1 MYVIREKYVP
11 LSGER
16 VVFMNVK
23 DIKTIGMYG
32 AGTIGGGFAAYFA
45 LKGLNV
51 NVYVRSEA
59 SKERAIPHIQ
69 GPIDSYVKLGLLD
82 DGQKIWE
89 KIKITTDPAEAFTG
103 VYFVQEN
110 GAENLEQKHEM
121 VAVMEKYMPV
131 DGIIASSSSGTPVTQ
146 IASEAQHPERIIVG
160 HPFNPAYLLPLIEIC
175 GGEKTSK
182 EVIEQARE
190 FYKMYDK
197 APCVLNKEKNG
208 FIANRLMHA
217 LWREE
222 IALVSEGV
230 CTMGDADDAWTFGP
244 GIRLAAFGPG
254 MNYEL
259 GGGELGIKGCGI
271 KFGAMTNAMFA
282 TLSNMDKVP
291 DTWPDKSGDDIIV
304 EKENLPDFIGH
315 TNDKIATF
323 RDDLIVSV
331 LKMHRKM

>member
-1 MYVIREKYVP
+1 
-11 LSGER
+11 
-16 VVFMNVK
+16 MNVK
-23 DIKTIGMYG
+23 DIKTIAMYG

-59 SKERAIPHIQ
+59 SIERAKPKVQ
-69 GPIDSYVKLGLLD
+69 VAIDSYVKYGLCENGD
-82 DGQKIWE
+82 DLWAR
-89 KIKITTDPAEAFTG
+89 IKFTTDPAEAFTG

-110 GAENLEQKHEM
+110 GAENLEQKHQM
-121 VAVMEKYMPV
+121 VATMEQYLPE
-131 DGIIASSSSGTPVTQ
+131 DAIIASSSSGTPVTQ
-146 IASEAQHPERIIVG
+146 IASEAKHPERIIVA

-175 GGEKTSK
+175 GGEKTSP

-197 APCVLNKEKNG
+197 APCVLKKEKNG

-230 CTMGDADDAWTFGP
+230 CTMADADDAWTFGP
-244 GIRLAAFGPG
+244 GIRLAAFGPA

-259 GGGELGIKGCGI
+259 GGGDLGLKGCAI
-271 KFGAMTNAMFA
+271 KFGAMTNAVFA
-282 TLSNMDKVP
+282 DISDMKKVP
-291 DTWPDKSGDDIIV
+291 DTWADQSGEEIVPLMAGFPKVIGNEKSQ
-304 EKENLPDFIGH
+304 
-315 TNDKIATF
+315 IADF
-323 RDDLIVSV
+323 RDNLIINV
-331 LKMHRKM
+331 LKMHERM

>member
-1 MYVIREKYVP
+1 
-11 LSGER
+11 
-16 VVFMNVK
+16 MNVK

-89 KIKITTDPAEAFTG
+89 KIKITTDPAEAYTG

-315 TNDKIATF
+315 TNDKIAAF
-323 RDDLIVSV
+323 RDDLIVNV
-331 LKMHRKM
+331 LKMHHKM

>member
-1 MYVIREKYVP
+1 
-11 LSGER
+11 
-16 VVFMNVK
+16 MNVK
-23 DIKTIGMYG
+23 DIKTIAMYG

-59 SKERAIPHIQ
+59 SKERAIPKIQ
-69 GPIDSYVKLGLLD
+69 EPIDSYVKYGIID
-82 DGQKIWE
+82 DGAKIWE
-89 KIKITTDPAEAFTG
+89 KINITTDPAEAFTG

-121 VAVMEKYMPV
+121 VAVMEKYMPA
-131 DGIIASSSSGTPVTQ
+131 DGIIASSSSGTKVTD
-146 IASEAQHPERIIVG
+146 IAAKAEHPERIIVG

-175 GGEKTSK
+175 GGEKTSP

-222 IALVSEGV
+222 IALVTEGV
-230 CTMGDADDAWTFGP
+230 CSMADADDAWTFGP
-244 GIRLAAFGPG
+244 GIRLAAFGPA

-259 GGGELGIKGCGI
+259 GGGALGLKGCAI
-271 KFGAMTNAMFA
+271 KFGAMTDAVFA
-282 TLSNMDKVP
+282 DISDMKAVP
-291 DTWPDKSGDDIIV
+291 STWADQSGDEIGPLM
-304 EKENLPDFIGH
+304 ENFPKAIGN
-315 TNDKIATF
+315 TKPEIASF
-323 RDDLIVSV
+323 RDNLIINV
-331 LKMHRKM
+331 LKMHEKM

>member
-1 MYVIREKYVP
+1 
-11 LSGER
+11 
-16 VVFMNVK
+16 MNVK

-59 SKERAIPHIQ
+59 SKERALPKIQ
-69 GPIDSYVKLGLLD
+69 GPIDSYIKLGLVD
-82 DGQKIWE
+82 DGQKLWD

-121 VAVMEKYMPV
+121 VATMEKYMPA
-131 DGIIASSSSGTPVTQ
+131 DGIIASSSSGTKVTD
-146 IASEAQHPERIIVG
+146 IAAKAEHPERIIVG

-175 GGEKTSK
+175 GGEKTSP

-197 APCVLNKEKNG
+197 APCVLKKEKNG

-222 IALVSEGV
+222 IALVTEGV
-230 CTMGDADDAWTFGP
+230 CSMADADDAWTFGP
-244 GIRLAAFGPG
+244 GIRLAAVGPG

-259 GGGELGIKGCGI
+259 GGGTLGIKGCGI
-271 KFGAMTNAMFA
+271 KFGAMTNAVFA
-282 TLSNMDKVP
+282 DISDMKEVP
-291 DTWPDKSGDDIIV
+291 ATWPDQSGEEIIV
-304 EKENLPDFIGH
+304 EKENMPDVIGH
-315 TNDKIATF
+315 TNEDIAAF
-323 RDDLIVSV
+323 RDNLIVNV
-331 LKMHRKM
+331 LKMHQKM

>member
-1 MYVIREKYVP
+1 
-11 LSGER
+11 
-16 VVFMNVK
+16 MNVK
-23 DIKTIGMYG
+23 DIKTIAMYG

-45 LKGLNV
+45 LKGLDV

-59 SKERAIPHIQ
+59 SKERALPKIQ
-69 GPIDSYVKLGLLD
+69 EPIDSYVKYGLCD
-82 DGQKIWE
+82 DGQKIWD
-89 KIKITTDPAEAFTG
+89 KIHITTDPAEAFTG

-131 DGIIASSSSGTPVTQ
+131 DGIIASSSSGTPVTK

-175 GGEKTSK
+175 GGEKTSP

-197 APCVLNKEKNG
+197 APCVLKKEKNG

-222 IALVSEGV
+222 IALVTEGV
-230 CTMGDADDAWTFGP
+230 CTMADCDDAWTFGP
-244 GIRLAAFGPG
+244 GIRLAAFGPS
-254 MNYEL
+254 MHYEL
-259 GGGELGIKGCGI
+259 GGGDLGIKGCGI
-271 KFGAMTNAMFA
+271 KFGAMTNAVFA
-282 TLSNMDKVP
+282 DISDMKEVP
-291 DTWPDKSGDDIIV
+291 ATWPDQSGDEIV
-304 EKENLPDFIGH
+304 DVMAHYPPVIGN
-315 TNDKIATF
+315 TKPEIASF
-323 RDDLIVSV
+323 RDNLIINV
-331 LKMHRKM
+331 LKMHERM

>member
-1 MYVIREKYVP
+1 
-11 LSGER
+11 
-16 VVFMNVK
+16 MNVK

-69 GPIDSYVKLGLLD
+69 GPIDSYVELGIVD
-82 DGQKIWE
+82 DGQKIWD

-121 VAVMEKYMPV
+121 VAVMEKYMPA

-175 GGEKTSK
+175 GGDKTSP
-182 EVIEQARE
+182 EVIEQARA

-197 APCVLNKEKNG
+197 APVVLKKEKNG

-230 CTMGDADDAWTFGP
+230 CSMGDADDAWTFGP
-244 GIRLAAFGPG
+244 GIRLAAFGPA

-259 GGGELGIKGCGI
+259 GGGELGLKGCAI
-271 KFGAMTNAMFA
+271 KFGAMTDAVFA
-282 TLSNMDKVP
+282 DISDMKKVP
-291 DTWPDKSGDDIIV
+291 AEWADLSGEEIGPEMAGFSDV
-304 EKENLPDFIGH
+304 IGH
-315 TNDKIATF
+315 TKPQIASF
-323 RDDLIVSV
+323 RDNLIINV
-331 LKMHRKM
+331 LKMHGRM

>member
-1 MYVIREKYVP
+1 
-11 LSGER
+11 
-16 VVFMNVK
+16 MNVK
-23 DIKTIGMYG
+23 DIKTIAMYG

-59 SKERAIPHIQ
+59 SKERALPKIQ
-69 GPIDSYVKLGLLD
+69 EPIDSYVKYGIID
-82 DGQKIWE
+82 DGAKIWE
-89 KIKITTDPAEAFTG
+89 KINITTDPAEAFTG

-121 VAVMEKYMPV
+121 VAVMEKYMPA
-131 DGIIASSSSGTPVTQ
+131 DGIIASSSSGTPVTK
-146 IASEAQHPERIIVG
+146 IAAKAEHPERIIVG

-175 GGEKTSK
+175 GGEKTSP

-197 APCVLNKEKNG
+197 APCVLRKEKNG

-222 IALVSEGV
+222 IALVTEGV
-230 CTMGDADDAWTFGP
+230 CSMADADDAWTFGP
-244 GIRLAAFGPG
+244 GIRLAAFGPA

-259 GGGELGIKGCGI
+259 GGGALGLKGCAI
-271 KFGAMTNAMFA
+271 KFGAMTDAVFA
-282 TLSNMDKVP
+282 DISDMKAVP
-291 DTWPDKSGDDIIV
+291 STWADQSGD
-304 EKENLPDFIGH
+304 EIGPLMEAFPKAIGN
-315 TNDKIATF
+315 TKPEIASF
-323 RDDLIVSV
+323 RDNLIINV
-331 LKMHRKM
+331 LKMHEKM